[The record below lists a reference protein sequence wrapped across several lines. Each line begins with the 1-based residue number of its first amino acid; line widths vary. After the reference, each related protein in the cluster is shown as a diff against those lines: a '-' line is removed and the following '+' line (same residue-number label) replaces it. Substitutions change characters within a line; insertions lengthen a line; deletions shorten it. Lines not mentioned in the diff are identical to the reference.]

1 MQTQTQSKA
10 LIFAQFHSLSLT
22 LSRSLSH
29 TRGFWYSVLILGIL
43 VTAAAAASHSFS
55 SMLRIELD
63 YTNFR
68 PCPIVI
74 AFMAY
79 RAHPVQHLKAA
90 PPAVKNNNKSQI
102 LQQNKRN
109 TRRRRRRRATATAT
123 ATTIGTSVHS
133 KSLSRFESLE
143 TEFVAIRAASE
154 RT

>member
-1 MQTQTQSKA
+1 MQTQTQSKT
-10 LIFAQFHSLSLT
+10 LIFAQFHSLSLCLT

-29 TRGFWYSVLILGIL
+29 TRGFWYSDLILGIL
-43 VTAAAAASHSFS
+43 VAAASHSFS
-55 SMLRIELD
+55 SMFRIELD
-63 YTNFR
+63 YNNFR